1 MDPRS
6 DRRGL
11 TLAAGDG
18 SPRAS
23 AVLAAVRR
31 KRQDAAP
38 SRRRMRLEDYWGI
51 GPKTSERLVS
61 ALGTSRA
68 IEAIESADVRALV
81 DAGLHRGRAT
91 RILRRANG
99 ETGMDV
105 LATGDTR
112 SVYDDLLSLAANG
125 ALTAHAAD
133 RIRVLTPLADRD
145 AVEDRLDRVVAAR
158 DAWEGL
164 AEADRERVVE
174 AFDAYDEAEGSD
186 LAAVE
191 TALAL
196 REAGLDEG
204 PFEAIGGLEAEALRD
219 AANALADVRGSID
232 PTSVDGDGEIE
243 VARGAD
249 DELDRLRDRL
259 DAAEELANSAFDVLD
274 AVRDGSLRDFEAL
287 EAATVDH
294 VASETGVDPA
304 TVRSVAPDEALDAAD
319 FVSATLR
326 DLVVELE
333 ESVAE
338 REAAVAEDIRER
350 IGETGAETEGERGDG
365 ERGGHVARAVTAVS
379 DAAFLL
385 SLARFAADYDLV
397 RPTLVDDGIAVRN
410 ARNPFIAGEV
420 QPVSYA
426 VGTHSLAGDGGVASA
441 DAPPTGDRVSVLTG
455 ANSGGKTTLLET
467 ICAVALLASMGLPVP
482 AEAAEVGAFDR
493 IVFHRR
499 HASFN
504 AGVLESTLKSVVPPL
519 VEDGRT
525 LMLVDEFEAITE
537 PGRAADLLNG
547 LVTLTVDRGALGV
560 YVTHLA
566 EDLSPL
572 PEAARIDGIFAEGL
586 TSDLELRVDYQPRF
600 GTIGKS
606 TPEFIVSR
614 LVANASDR
622 GVRAG
627 FEHLA
632 GAVGEEA
639 VQRTLSD
646 AEWAGDD
653 D

>member
-1 MDPRS
+1 
-6 DRRGL
+6 
-11 TLAAGDG
+11 
-18 SPRAS
+18 
-23 AVLAAVRR
+23 
-31 KRQDAAP
+31 
-38 SRRRMRLEDYWGI
+38 MRLEDYWGI
-51 GPKTSERLVS
+51 GPKTSEQLVS

-68 IEAIESADVRALV
+68 VEAIEAADVRTLV
-81 DAGLHRGRAT
+81 DAGLHGGRAT

-99 ETGMDV
+99 EAGMDV
-105 LATGDTR
+105 LATADTR
-112 SVYDDLLSLAANG
+112 SVYDDLLSLAAG
-125 ALTAHAAD
+125 HALTAHAAD
-133 RIRVLTPLADRD
+133 RIRVLTPLTDQG
-145 AVEDRLDRVVAAR
+145 AVEARLDSVVAAR

-164 AEADRERVVE
+164 AEADRDRVTE
-174 AFDAYDEAEGSD
+174 AFDAYDEAEGSE

-191 TALAL
+191 TAIAL
-196 REAGLDEG
+196 REAGLDG
-204 PFEAIGGLEAEALRD
+204 HPFEAVGELETAALRD
-219 AANALADVRGSID
+219 AAEALADVRGSID
-232 PTSVDGDGEIE
+232 LTGSGGDGDIE

-249 DELDRLRDRL
+249 AELDRLRDRL
-259 DAAEELANSAFDVLD
+259 DAAEDLANSAFDVLD

-287 EAATVDH
+287 EAATVEH
-294 VASETGVDPA
+294 VASETGADPA
-304 TVRSVAPDEALDAAD
+304 TVRSVAPDDALDAAD

-326 DLVVELE
+326 DLVAETE
-333 ESVAE
+333 EAVAE
-338 REAAVAEDIRER
+338 REERVAADIRDRIGGVRTGTEEGDDRAAGDSAAGNSVARAAAAVA
-350 IGETGAETEGERGDG
+350 
-365 ERGGHVARAVTAVS
+365 

-385 SLARFAADYDLV
+385 SLGRFAADYDLV

-410 ARNPFIAGEV
+410 ARNPFISGDV
-420 QPVSYA
+420 QPVSYG
-426 VGTHSLAGDGGVASA
+426 VGTHGLADDEGVANV

-467 ICAVALLASMGLPVP
+467 VCAVALLASMGLPVP
-482 AEAAEVGAFDR
+482 AEAAEVGSFDR

-586 TSDLELRVDYQPRF
+586 TNDLELRVDYQPRF

-614 LVANASDR
+614 LVANAKDR

-646 AEWAGDD
+646 AEWTGGDD
-653 D
+653 

>member
-1 MDPRS
+1 
-6 DRRGL
+6 
-11 TLAAGDG
+11 
-18 SPRAS
+18 
-23 AVLAAVRR
+23 
-31 KRQDAAP
+31 
-38 SRRRMRLEDYWGI
+38 MRLEDYWGI

-68 IEAIESADVRALV
+68 IEAIEAADVRALV

-99 ETGMDV
+99 EAGMDV

-112 SVYDDLLSLAANG
+112 SVYDDLLSLAAG
-125 ALTAHAAD
+125 HALTAHAAD
-133 RIRVLTPLADRD
+133 RIRVLTPLTDRE
-145 AVEDRLDRVVAAR
+145 AVEARLDSVVAAR
-158 DAWEGL
+158 DAWEAL
-164 AEADRERVVE
+164 DEADRERVTE
-174 AFDAYDEAEGSD
+174 AFDAYDDAEGSD

-196 REAGLDEG
+196 REAGLDDG
-204 PFEAIGGLEAEALRD
+204 PFEAVDTLDADALRD
-219 AANALADVRGSID
+219 AAGALADVRGAID
-232 PTSVDGDGEIE
+232 PTSVDDDGDIE

-259 DAAEELANSAFDVLD
+259 DAADELANSAFDVLD

-287 EAATVDH
+287 EAATIDH

-304 TVRSVAPDEALDAAD
+304 TVRSVAPDDALDAAD

-326 DLVVELE
+326 DLTAELE
-333 ESVAE
+333 AAVAE
-338 REAAVAEDIRER
+338 REAAVAADIRER
-350 IGETGAETEGERGDG
+350 IGGTRTEPGEDGGDD
-365 ERGGHVARAVTAVS
+365 ERESHVALAVTAVS

-385 SLARFAADYDLV
+385 SLARFAAAYDLV
-397 RPTLVDDGIAVRN
+397 RPTLVDDGIAARN

-426 VGTHSLAGDGGVASA
+426 VGSHSLAGDAGVASV

-467 ICAVALLASMGLPVP
+467 VCAVALLASMGLPVP
-482 AEAAEVGAFDR
+482 AEEAQVGSFDR

-519 VEDGRT
+519 VEEGRT

-586 TSDLELRVDYQPRF
+586 TNDLELRVDYQPRF
-600 GTIGKS
+600 GTVGKS

>member
-1 MDPRS
+1 
-6 DRRGL
+6 
-11 TLAAGDG
+11 
-18 SPRAS
+18 
-23 AVLAAVRR
+23 
-31 KRQDAAP
+31 
-38 SRRRMRLEDYWGI
+38 MRLEDYWGI
-51 GPKTSERLVS
+51 GPKTSEQLADS
-61 ALGTSRA
+61 LGTERA

-99 ETGMDV
+99 EAGMNV
-105 LATGDTR
+105 LATSDTR
-112 SVYDDLLSLAANG
+112 SVYDDLLALAAG
-125 ALTAHAAD
+125 EALTAHAAD
-133 RIRVLTPLADRD
+133 RIRVLTPLSDRD
-145 AVEDRLDRVVAAR
+145 AVETRLDDVTAAR
-158 DAWEGL
+158 ETWAGL
-164 AEADRERVVE
+164 DDGARERVVA
-174 AFDAYDEAEGSD
+174 AFDAYDEARGGD
-186 LAAVE
+186 RAAVE
-191 TALAL
+191 TAIAL
-196 REAGLDEG
+196 REEAVTSG
-204 PFEAIGGLEAEALRD
+204 PFAAIGALDGETLRD
-219 AANALADVRGSID
+219 AADALADVRGAID
-232 PTSVDGDGEIE
+232 PDPDADID

-249 DELDRLRDRL
+249 DELDRRREQLSGARDL
-259 DAAEELANSAFDVLD
+259 SDAAFDVLES
-274 AVRDGSLRDFEAL
+274 VRDGSLRDFEAL
-287 EAATVDH
+287 QSATIDH
-294 VASETGVDPA
+294 VAAETGVDRA
-304 TVRSVAPDEALDAAD
+304 RVRAAAPDDALDAAD

-326 DLVVELE
+326 DLEAELE
-333 ESVAE
+333 AAVEE
-338 REAAVAEDIRER
+338 REATVAADIRAR
-350 IGETGAETEGERGDG
+350 IGVEKTDDSGDANDG
-365 ERGGHVARAVTAVS
+365 ERGSSASDVSRAAAAVA

-385 SLARFAADYDLV
+385 SLGRFAADRDLV
-397 RPTLVDDGIAVRN
+397 RPRLVDDGIAVRN
-410 ARNPFIAGEV
+410 ARSLFVSGDV
-420 QPVSYA
+420 QPVSYG
-426 VGTHSLAGDGGVASA
+426 VGPHSLADGAGVAA
-441 DAPPTGDRVSVLTG
+441 TDAPPSGDRVSVLTG

-467 ICAVALLASMGLPVP
+467 LCAVALLASMGLPVP
-482 AEAAEVGAFDR
+482 ADAAEVGPFDR

-566 EDLSPL
+566 DDLSPL

-586 TSDLELRVDYQPRF
+586 TGDLELRVDYQPRF
-600 GTIGKS
+600 GTVGKS

-646 AEWAGDD
+646 AEWSAGDE
-653 D
+653 

>member
-1 MDPRS
+1 
-6 DRRGL
+6 
-11 TLAAGDG
+11 
-18 SPRAS
+18 
-23 AVLAAVRR
+23 
-31 KRQDAAP
+31 
-38 SRRRMRLEDYWGI
+38 MRLEDYWGI
-51 GPKTSERLVS
+51 GPKTSEQLAS

-68 IEAIESADVRALV
+68 VEAIESADVRTLV

-99 ETGMDV
+99 EAGMEV

-112 SVYDDLLSLAANG
+112 SVYDDLLSLAAG
-125 ALTAHAAD
+125 HALTAHAAD
-133 RIRVLTPLADRD
+133 RIRVLTPLADQE
-145 AVEDRLDRVVAAR
+145 AVEARLDSVVAAR

-164 AEADRERVVE
+164 AETDRERLTE
-174 AFDAYDEAEGSD
+174 AFDAYDDAEGSD

-196 REAGLDEG
+196 REAGLDDG
-204 PFEAIGGLEAEALRD
+204 PFEAIGELEADALRD
-219 AANALADVRGSID
+219 AADALADVRGPID
-232 PTSVDGDGEIE
+232 PTAAGGDGEIE
-243 VARGAD
+243 IARGAD
-249 DELDRLRDRL
+249 AELDRLRDRL

-287 EAATVDH
+287 EAATIDH

-304 TVRSVAPDEALDAAD
+304 TVRSVAPDDALDAAD

-326 DLVVELE
+326 DLVAELSE
-333 ESVAE
+333 AVAE
-338 REAAVAEDIRER
+338 REEAVTADIRER
-350 IGETGAETEGERGDG
+350 IGGMQSGADRDEANGEDGDA
-365 ERGGHVARAVTAVS
+365 ESDVARAVDAVS

-385 SLARFAADYDLV
+385 SIARFAAAYDLV
-397 RPTLVDDGIAVRN
+397 RPVLVDDGIAVRN

-420 QPVSYA
+420 QSVSYA
-426 VGTHSLAGDGGVASA
+426 VGTHSLGGDAGVASV

-482 AEAAEVGAFDR
+482 AEAAEVGSFDR

-519 VEDGRT
+519 VEEGRT

-547 LVTLTVDRGALGV
+547 LVTLTVERDALGV

-586 TSDLELRVDYQPRF
+586 TNDLELRVDYQPRF

>member
-1 MDPRS
+1 
-6 DRRGL
+6 
-11 TLAAGDG
+11 
-18 SPRAS
+18 
-23 AVLAAVRR
+23 
-31 KRQDAAP
+31 
-38 SRRRMRLEDYWGI
+38 MRLEDYWGI

-99 ETGMDV
+99 EAGMDV
-105 LATGDTR
+105 LATGDAR
-112 SVYDDLLSLAANG
+112 SVYDDLLSLAAG
-125 ALTAHAAD
+125 HALTAHAAD
-133 RIRVLTPLADRD
+133 RIRVLTPLADRE
-145 AVEDRLDRVVAAR
+145 AVEERLDDVVAAR

-164 AEADRERVVE
+164 AGADRERVVE
-174 AFDAYDEAEGSD
+174 AFDAYDDAEGSE

-196 REAGLDEG
+196 REAGLDDG
-204 PFEAIGGLEAEALRD
+204 PFAAVGELEAERLRD
-219 AANALADVRGSID
+219 AADALADVRGSID

-243 VARGAD
+243 IARGAD
-249 DELDRLRDRL
+249 DELDRLRDRR

-274 AVRDGSLRDFEAL
+274 AVRDGSPRDFEAL
-287 EAATVDH
+287 EAATVDR

-304 TVRSVAPDEALDAAD
+304 TVRSVAPDDALDAAD

-326 DLVVELE
+326 DLAAELE
-333 ESVAE
+333 AAVAE
-338 REAAVAEDIRER
+338 REAAVAADIRER
-350 IGETGAETEGERGDG
+350 LGGMRTGANGDAPGGDESGEGDDG
-365 ERGGHVARAVTAVS
+365 EGDERESAVARAVDAVS

-385 SLARFAADYDLV
+385 SLARFAAASDLV

-410 ARNPFIAGEV
+410 ARNLFVAGEV

-426 VGTHSLAGDGGVASA
+426 VGAHSLAGDAGVASA

-467 ICAVALLASMGLPVP
+467 MCAVALLASMGLPVP
-482 AEAAEVGAFDR
+482 AEAAEVGSFDR

-572 PEAARIDGIFAEGL
+572 PDAARIDGIFAEGL
-586 TSDLELRVDYQPRF
+586 TGDLELRVDYQPRF
-600 GTIGKS
+600 GTVGKS

-614 LVANASDR
+614 LVANAGDR

-632 GAVGEEA
+632 AAVGEEA

>member
-1 MDPRS
+1 
-6 DRRGL
+6 
-11 TLAAGDG
+11 
-18 SPRAS
+18 
-23 AVLAAVRR
+23 
-31 KRQDAAP
+31 
-38 SRRRMRLEDYWGI
+38 MRLQDYWGI
-51 GPKTSERLVS
+51 GPKTRERLAE
-61 ALGTSRA
+61 ALGTERA
-68 IEAIESADVRALV
+68 VEAIESADVRALV

-99 ETGMDV
+99 EAGMDV
-105 LATGDTR
+105 LATGDAR
-112 SVYDDLLSLAANG
+112 SVYDDLLGLAADA

-133 RIRVLTPLADRD
+133 RIRVLTPLLDRD
-145 AVEDRLDRVVAAR
+145 AVEARLDRVVAAR
-158 DAWEGL
+158 DAWTDL
-164 AEADRERVVE
+164 DEADREAVAD
-174 AFDAYDEAEGSD
+174 AFDAYDEAAGSD

-191 TALAL
+191 TAVAL
-196 REAGLDEG
+196 REAGLTAG
-204 PFEAIGGLEAEALRD
+204 PFADIGALDGDRLRD
-219 AANALADVRGSID
+219 AADALADVRGSID
-232 PTSVDGDGEIE
+232 PAGGLDGDDIEI
-243 VARGAD
+243 AAGAD
-249 DELDRLRDRL
+249 AELDRLREQL
-259 DAAEELANSAFDVLD
+259 SAARDLADSAFDVLES
-274 AVRDGSLRDFEAL
+274 VRDGSLRDFEAL
-287 EAATVDH
+287 EAATIDH
-294 VASETGVDPA
+294 VTSETGVEPA
-304 TVRSVAPDEALDAAD
+304 TVRAASPDEALDAAD
-319 FVSATLR
+319 FVSGTLR

-333 ESVAE
+333 AAVEE
-338 REAAVAEDIRER
+338 REAAVAADIRER
-350 IGETGAETEGERGDG
+350 LGDESAGRDDATAGGGDG
-365 ERGGHVARAVTAVS
+365 ADDGGDTAVARAASAVS
-379 DAAFLL
+379 DVAFLL
-385 SLARFAADYDLV
+385 SLGRFAAENGHV
-397 RPTLVDDGIAVRN
+397 RPTLVDDGIAVRG
-410 ARNPFIAGEV
+410 ARNPFLGGDV
-420 QPVSYA
+420 QPVSYG
-426 VGTHSLAGDGGVASA
+426 VGSHSLADASGVASA

-467 ICAVALLASMGLPVP
+467 LCAVALLASMGLPVP
-482 AEAAEVGAFDR
+482 ADAAEVGTFDR

-519 VEDGRT
+519 VADGRT

-586 TSDLELRVDYQPRF
+586 TNDLELRVDYQPRF
-600 GTIGKS
+600 ETVGKS

-614 LVANASDR
+614 LVANAGDR

-646 AEWAGDD
+646 AEWAANDD
-653 D
+653 

>member
-1 MDPRS
+1 
-6 DRRGL
+6 
-11 TLAAGDG
+11 
-18 SPRAS
+18 
-23 AVLAAVRR
+23 
-31 KRQDAAP
+31 
-38 SRRRMRLEDYWGI
+38 MRLEDYWGI
-51 GPKTSERLVS
+51 GPKTSDRLVS

-68 IEAIESADVRALV
+68 VEAIESADVRTLV
-81 DAGLHRGRAT
+81 DAGIHRGRAT

-99 ETGMDV
+99 EAGMDV

-112 SVYDDLLSLAANG
+112 SVYDDLLSLAAG
-125 ALTAHAAD
+125 YALTDHAAD
-133 RIRVLTPLADRD
+133 RIRVLTPLLDRE
-145 AVEDRLDRVVAAR
+145 AVESRLDDVVVAQG
-158 DAWEGL
+158 AWEGL
-164 AEADRERVVE
+164 DDDERESIVD
-174 AFDAYDEAEGSD
+174 AFDAYDEADGSD

-196 REAGLDEG
+196 LEVGLTDSPFGAIGALDEG
-204 PFEAIGGLEAEALRD
+204 SLRD
-219 AANALADVRGSID
+219 AADALADVRGAID
-232 PTSVDGDGEIE
+232 PDEDGEIE
-243 VARGAD
+243 IASGAD
-249 DELDRLRDRL
+249 AELDRRRKQL
-259 DAAEELANSAFDVLD
+259 DAARDLANSAFDVLD
-274 AVRDGSLRDFEAL
+274 RVRDGSLRDFEAL
-287 EAATVDH
+287 EAATIDH
-294 VASETGVDPA
+294 IATETGVEPA
-304 TVRSVAPDEALDAAD
+304 TVRAAAPDDALDAAD
-319 FVSATLR
+319 FVSGTLR
-326 DLVVELE
+326 ALVVELE
-333 ESVAE
+333 ASVAE
-338 REAAVAEDIRER
+338 REAGIAADIRER
-350 IGETGAETEGERGDG
+350 IGGLKAEDDDADGDSDI
-365 ERGGHVARAVTAVS
+365 ARAVAAVS

-385 SLARFAADYDLV
+385 SLARFAAERDLT
-397 RPTLVDDGIAVRN
+397 RPTIVDDGVAVRS
-410 ARNPFIAGEV
+410 ARNLFISADV

-426 VGTHSLAGDGGVASA
+426 IGSHSLTGDPGVANA

-467 ICAVALLASMGLPVP
+467 MCAVALLASMGLPVP
-482 AEAAEVGAFDR
+482 AEKAEVGAFDR

-519 VEDGRT
+519 VDDGRT

-566 EDLSPL
+566 DDLSPL

-586 TSDLELRVDYQPRF
+586 TNELELRVDYQPRF
-600 GTIGKS
+600 DTIGKS

-614 LVANASDR
+614 LVANATDR

-646 AEWAGDD
+646 AEWTVTNE
-653 D
+653 

>member
-1 MDPRS
+1 
-6 DRRGL
+6 
-11 TLAAGDG
+11 
-18 SPRAS
+18 
-23 AVLAAVRR
+23 
-31 KRQDAAP
+31 
-38 SRRRMRLEDYWGI
+38 MRLEDYWGI
-51 GPKTSERLVS
+51 GPKTSEQLTAS
-61 ALGTSRA
+61 LGTERA
-68 IEAIESADVRALV
+68 VAAIESADVRALV

-99 ETGMDV
+99 EAGMDV
-105 LATGDTR
+105 LATGDAR
-112 SVYDDLLSLAANG
+112 SVYDDLLTIAAG
-125 ALTAHAAD
+125 HALTDHAAD
-133 RIRVLTPLADRD
+133 RIRVLTPLADSD
-145 AVEDRLDRVVAAR
+145 AVESRLDEIVAAR
-158 DAWEGL
+158 DAWAAL
-164 AEADRERVVE
+164 DDAERDRVVT
-174 AFDAYDEAEGSD
+174 AFDEYDAAEGSD

-191 TALAL
+191 TAVAL
-196 REAGLDEG
+196 QAVGLTDG
-204 PFEAIGGLEAEALRD
+204 PFEAVGELAGAELRD
-219 AANALADVRGSID
+219 AADALADVRGAID
-232 PTSVDGDGEIE
+232 PMRAGEDGDIE

-249 DELDRLRDRL
+249 EELDRRRDQR
-259 DAAEELANSAFDVLD
+259 DAARDLANSAFDVLD
-274 AVRDGSLRDFEAL
+274 AVRDGSVRDFEAL
-287 EAATVDH
+287 EAATIDH
-294 VASETGVDPA
+294 VAQRTGVEPA
-304 TVRSVAPDEALDAAD
+304 TVRSVAPDDALDAAD

-326 DLVVELE
+326 DLAAELTE
-333 ESVAE
+333 AAAE
-338 REAAVAEDIRER
+338 REATVAADIRER
-350 IGETGAETEGERGDG
+350 IGGAEAADGTADGDG
-365 ERGGHVARAVTAVS
+365 TGGGTVADAVGAVA

-385 SLARFAADYDLV
+385 SLARFAVERDLT

-410 ARNPFIAGEV
+410 ARSPFISGEV

-426 VGTHSLAGDGGVASA
+426 IGSHSLAGAAGVASA

-467 ICAVALLASMGLPVP
+467 LCAVALLASMGLPVP
-482 AEAAEVGAFDR
+482 AEEAEVGAFDR
-493 IVFHRR
+493 VVFHRR

-519 VEDGRT
+519 VADGRT

-566 EDLSPL
+566 ADLSPL
-572 PEAARIDGIFAEGL
+572 PEPARIDGIFAEGL
-586 TSDLELRVDYQPRF
+586 TSDLDLRVDYQPRF
-600 GTIGKS
+600 GTVGKS

-646 AEWAGDD
+646 AQWSGGDD
-653 D
+653 

>member
-1 MDPRS
+1 
-6 DRRGL
+6 
-11 TLAAGDG
+11 
-18 SPRAS
+18 
-23 AVLAAVRR
+23 
-31 KRQDAAP
+31 
-38 SRRRMRLEDYWGI
+38 MRLEDYWGI
-51 GPKTSERLVS
+51 GPKTSERLTE
-61 ALGTSRA
+61 ALGTERA
-68 IEAIESADVRALV
+68 VEAIESADVRALV

-99 ETGMDV
+99 EAGMDV
-105 LATGDTR
+105 LATGDAR
-112 SVYDDLLSLAANG
+112 SVYDDLLGLAADA

-133 RIRVLTPLADRD
+133 RIRVMTPLLDRD
-145 AVEDRLDRVVAAR
+145 AVEQRLDRVVAAR

-164 AEADRERVVE
+164 DDDEREAVAD
-174 AFDAYDEAEGSD
+174 AFAAYDEADGSD

-191 TALAL
+191 TAVAL
-196 REAGLDEG
+196 REAGVTDG
-204 PFEAIGGLEAEALRD
+204 PFADVGALDGDRLRD
-219 AANALADVRGSID
+219 AADALADVRGSID
-232 PTSVDGDGEIE
+232 PAGDLDGDDIEI
-243 VARGAD
+243 AAGAD
-249 DELDRLRDRL
+249 AELDRLREQL
-259 DAAEELANSAFDVLD
+259 SAARDLADSAFDVLET
-274 AVRDGSLRDFEAL
+274 VRDGSLRDFEAL

-294 VASETGVDPA
+294 VAHETGVEPA
-304 TVRSVAPDEALDAAD
+304 TVRSAAPDEALDAAD
-319 FVSATLR
+319 FVSGTLR
-326 DLVVELE
+326 DLVGELE
-333 ESVAE
+333 AAVDE
-338 REAAVAEDIRER
+338 REAAVAADIRER
-350 IGETGAETEGERGDG
+350 LGDESGADEDTA
-365 ERGGHVARAVTAVS
+365 VARAAAAVS

-385 SLARFAADYDLV
+385 SLGRFAAENGHV
-397 RPTLVDDGIAVRN
+397 RPTLVDDGIAVRG
-410 ARNPFIAGEV
+410 ARNPFLGGDV
-420 QPVSYA
+420 QPVSYG
-426 VGTHSLAGDGGVASA
+426 VGSHSLAGEAGVASA

-467 ICAVALLASMGLPVP
+467 LCAVALLASMGLPVP
-482 AEAAEVGAFDR
+482 ADAAEVGTFDR

-519 VEDGRT
+519 VADGRT

-572 PEAARIDGIFAEGL
+572 PDAARIDGIFAEGL
-586 TSDLELRVDYQPRF
+586 TNDLELRVDYQPRF
-600 GTIGKS
+600 ETVGKS

-614 LVANASDR
+614 LVANAGDR

-646 AEWAGDD
+646 AEWAANDD
-653 D
+653 

>member
-1 MDPRS
+1 
-6 DRRGL
+6 
-11 TLAAGDG
+11 
-18 SPRAS
+18 
-23 AVLAAVRR
+23 
-31 KRQDAAP
+31 
-38 SRRRMRLEDYWGI
+38 MRLENYWGI

-68 IEAIESADVRALV
+68 VEAIESADVRALV

-99 ETGMDV
+99 EAGMGV

-112 SVYDDLLSLAANG
+112 SVYDDLLSLAAG
-125 ALTAHAAD
+125 YALTDHAAD
-133 RIRVLTPLADRD
+133 RIRVLTPLLDRD
-145 AVEDRLDRVVAAR
+145 AVESRLDNVVAAR
-158 DAWEGL
+158 EAWEGL
-164 AEADRERVVE
+164 DEADRERLVE
-174 AFDAYDEAEGSD
+174 TFDAYDEAGGTD

-196 REAGLDEG
+196 REAGLTDM
-204 PFEAIGGLEAEALRD
+204 PFEDIGGLDAETLRD
-219 AANALADVRGSID
+219 AADALADIRGAVG
-232 PTSVDGDGEIE
+232 PVGDGDIE

-249 DELDRLRDRL
+249 DELDRRRDQL
-259 DAAEELANSAFDVLD
+259 DAAEDLASSAFDVLD

-287 EAATVDH
+287 EAATIDH
-294 VASETGVDPA
+294 IASETGVDPA
-304 TVRSVAPDEALDAAD
+304 TVRAAAPDDALDAAD
-319 FVSATLR
+319 FVSGTLR
-326 DLVVELE
+326 DLVAELE
-333 ESVAE
+333 ASVTE
-338 REAAVAEDIRER
+338 REETIAADIRER
-350 IGETGAETEGERGDG
+350 IGGVQASNEGGSGDDGTEGDEAGDLD
-365 ERGGHVARAVTAVS
+365 RAVSAVS

-385 SLARFAADYDLV
+385 SLARFASAYDLV
-397 RPTLVDDGIAVRN
+397 RPILVDDGIAVRN
-410 ARNPFIAGEV
+410 ARNPFISENI

-426 VGTHSLAGDGGVASA
+426 IGSHSLADGSGVASV
-441 DAPPTGDRVSVLTG
+441 DSPPVGDRVSVLTG

-467 ICAVALLASMGLPVP
+467 ICAVTLLASMGLPVP
-482 AEAAEVGAFDR
+482 AEAAEVGSFDR

-572 PEAARIDGIFAEGL
+572 PDAARIDGIFAEGL
-586 TSDLELRVDYQPRF
+586 TNDLELRVDYQPRF

-646 AEWAGDD
+646 VEWTEGDD
-653 D
+653 

>member
-1 MDPRS
+1 
-6 DRRGL
+6 
-11 TLAAGDG
+11 
-18 SPRAS
+18 
-23 AVLAAVRR
+23 
-31 KRQDAAP
+31 
-38 SRRRMRLEDYWGI
+38 MRLEDYWGI
-51 GPKTSERLVS
+51 GPKTSEQLVS

-68 IEAIESADVRALV
+68 IEAIEAADVRALV

-99 ETGMDV
+99 EAGMDV

-112 SVYDDLLSLAANG
+112 SVYDDLLSLAAG
-125 ALTAHAAD
+125 HALTAHAAD

-145 AVEDRLDRVVAAR
+145 AVETRLDSVVAAR

-164 AEADRERVVE
+164 TEADRDRVTE
-174 AFDAYDEAEGSD
+174 AFDAYDDAEGSD

-196 REAGLDEG
+196 REAGLDDG
-204 PFEAIGGLEAEALRD
+204 PFEAIGELEADALQD
-219 AANALADVRGSID
+219 AADALADVRGQID
-232 PTSVDGDGEIE
+232 PSGAGSDGEIE

-249 DELDRLRDRL
+249 DELDRLRDQL

-287 EAATVDH
+287 EAATIDH

-304 TVRSVAPDEALDAAD
+304 TVRSVAPDDALDAAD

-326 DLVVELE
+326 DLVAELE
-333 ESVAE
+333 EAVAE
-338 REAAVAEDIRER
+338 REETVAADIRER
-350 IGETGAETEGERGDG
+350 IGGVRATGEDDGDAADG
-365 ERGGHVARAVTAVS
+365 ERGRDETDDEPGSHVARAVSAVS

-385 SLARFAADYDLV
+385 SLARFAAAYDLV

-410 ARNPFIAGEV
+410 ARNPFIAGDV

-426 VGTHSLAGDGGVASA
+426 VGTHSLADDAGVASV

-467 ICAVALLASMGLPVP
+467 VCAVALLASMGIPVP
-482 AEAAEVGAFDR
+482 AESAEVGAFDR

-586 TSDLELRVDYQPRF
+586 TNDLELRVDYQPRF
-600 GTIGKS
+600 GTVGKS

-646 AEWAGDD
+646 AEWTSGDD
-653 D
+653 

>member
-1 MDPRS
+1 
-6 DRRGL
+6 
-11 TLAAGDG
+11 
-18 SPRAS
+18 
-23 AVLAAVRR
+23 
-31 KRQDAAP
+31 
-38 SRRRMRLEDYWGI
+38 MRLEDYWGI
-51 GPKTSERLVS
+51 GPKTSEQLVS

-68 IEAIESADVRALV
+68 IEAIEAADVRALV

-99 ETGMDV
+99 EAGMDV

-112 SVYDDLLSLAANG
+112 SVYDDLLSLAAG
-125 ALTAHAAD
+125 HALTAHAAD

-145 AVEDRLDRVVAAR
+145 AVETRLDSVVAAR

-164 AEADRERVVE
+164 TEADRDRVTE
-174 AFDAYDEAEGSD
+174 AFDAYDDAEGSD

-196 REAGLDEG
+196 REAGLDDG
-204 PFEAIGGLEAEALRD
+204 PFEAIGELEADALQD
-219 AANALADVRGSID
+219 AADALADVRGQID
-232 PTSVDGDGEIE
+232 PSGPGSDGEIE

-249 DELDRLRDRL
+249 DELDRLRDQL

-287 EAATVDH
+287 EAATIDH

-304 TVRSVAPDEALDAAD
+304 TVRSVAPDDALDAAD

-326 DLVVELE
+326 DLVAELE
-333 ESVAE
+333 EAVAE
-338 REAAVAEDIRER
+338 REETVAADIRER
-350 IGETGAETEGERGDG
+350 IGGVRATGEDDGDAADG
-365 ERGGHVARAVTAVS
+365 ERGRDETDDEPGSHVARAVSAVS

-385 SLARFAADYDLV
+385 SLARFAAAYDLV

-410 ARNPFIAGEV
+410 ARNPFIAGDV

-426 VGTHSLAGDGGVASA
+426 VGTHSLADDAGVASV

-467 ICAVALLASMGLPVP
+467 VCAVALLASMGIPVP
-482 AEAAEVGAFDR
+482 AESAEVGAFDR

-586 TSDLELRVDYQPRF
+586 TNDLELRVDYQPRF
-600 GTIGKS
+600 GTVGKS

-646 AEWAGDD
+646 AEWTSGDD
-653 D
+653 

>member
-1 MDPRS
+1 
-6 DRRGL
+6 
-11 TLAAGDG
+11 
-18 SPRAS
+18 
-23 AVLAAVRR
+23 
-31 KRQDAAP
+31 
-38 SRRRMRLEDYWGI
+38 MRLEDYWGI
-51 GPKTSERLVS
+51 GPKTSEQLVS

-68 IEAIESADVRALV
+68 IEAIEAADVRALV

-99 ETGMDV
+99 EAGMDV

-112 SVYDDLLSLAANG
+112 SVYDDLLSLAAG
-125 ALTAHAAD
+125 HALTAHAAD
-133 RIRVLTPLADRD
+133 RIRVLTPLADRA
-145 AVEDRLDRVVAAR
+145 AVESRLDEVVTAR

-164 AEADRERVVE
+164 AEADRERVIE
-174 AFDAYDEAEGSD
+174 AFDAYDAAEGSD

-191 TALAL
+191 TAVAL
-196 REAGLDEG
+196 REAGLTSG
-204 PFEAIGGLEAEALRD
+204 PFEDIGTLDGDALLD
-219 AANALADVRGSID
+219 AADALADVRGAID
-232 PTSVDGDGEIE
+232 PTGGGGDGDIE
-243 VARGAD
+243 VASGAD
-249 DELDRLRDRL
+249 DELDRRREQL
-259 DAAEELANSAFDVLD
+259 DAASDLANSAFDVLD

-287 EAATVDH
+287 KAATIDH
-294 VASETGVDPA
+294 VARETGVDPA
-304 TVRSVAPDEALDAAD
+304 TVRSVAPDDALDAAD

-326 DLVVELE
+326 DLVTELE

-338 REAAVAEDIRER
+338 REETVTADIRER
-350 IGETGAETEGERGDG
+350 IGGMRGASGEDGSDDEATGT
-365 ERGGHVARAVTAVS
+365 VARAVSAVS

-385 SLARFAADYDLV
+385 SLARFAVAHGLT
-397 RPTLVDDGIAVRN
+397 RPTLVDDGVAVRN
-410 ARNPFIAGEV
+410 ARNLFLDGDV

-426 VGTHSLAGDGGVASA
+426 IGSHSLADESGVANAES
-441 DAPPTGDRVSVLTG
+441 PPTGDRVSVLTG

-467 ICAVALLASMGLPVP
+467 LCAVALLASMGLPVP
-482 AEAAEVGAFDR
+482 AEEAEVGAFDR

-519 VEDGRT
+519 VADGRT

-547 LVTLTVDRGALGV
+547 LVTLTVDRGALGI

-566 EDLSPL
+566 ADLSPL
-572 PEAARIDGIFAEGL
+572 PEPARIDGIFAEGL
-586 TSDLELRVDYQPRF
+586 TNDLDLRVDYQPRF
-600 GTIGKS
+600 GTVGKS

-614 LVANASDR
+614 LVANAKDR

-646 AEWAGDD
+646 AEWSAGDD
-653 D
+653 

>member
-1 MDPRS
+1 
-6 DRRGL
+6 
-11 TLAAGDG
+11 
-18 SPRAS
+18 
-23 AVLAAVRR
+23 
-31 KRQDAAP
+31 
-38 SRRRMRLEDYWGI
+38 MRLEDYWGI

-61 ALGTSRA
+61 GLGTSRA
-68 IEAIESADVRALV
+68 VEAIESADVRALV

-99 ETGMDV
+99 EAGMDV

-112 SVYDDLLSLAANG
+112 SVYDDLLSLAASH
-125 ALTAHAAD
+125 AVTAHAAD

-145 AVEDRLDRVVAAR
+145 AVEDRLDSVVAAR

-174 AFDAYDEAEGSD
+174 AFDAYDDAEGSD

-204 PFEAIGGLEAEALRD
+204 PFEAVGGLEADALRD
-219 AANALADVRGSID
+219 AADALADVRGPVD
-232 PTSVDGDGEIE
+232 PTSVDGDGAIEI
-243 VARGAD
+243 ARGAD
-249 DELDRLRDRL
+249 AELDRLRDRL
-259 DAAEELANSAFDVLD
+259 DAAEGLENSAFDVLD

-287 EAATVDH
+287 EAATIDH

-304 TVRSVAPDEALDAAD
+304 TVRSVAPDDALDAAD

-326 DLVVELE
+326 DLVAELE
-333 ESVAE
+333 GAVGE
-338 REAAVAEDIRER
+338 REAAVAADIRER
-350 IGETGAETEGERGDG
+350 IGGVGAGGDEDGGGG
-365 ERGGHVARAVTAVS
+365 ERGGHVARAVAAVS

-385 SLARFAADYDLV
+385 SLARFAAARDLV
-397 RPTLVDDGIAVRN
+397 RPTLVDDGVAVRN
-410 ARNPFIAGEV
+410 ARNLFVAGEV

-426 VGTHSLAGDGGVASA
+426 VGTHSLADGAGVASA

-467 ICAVALLASMGLPVP
+467 VCAVALLASMGLPVP

-572 PEAARIDGIFAEGL
+572 PDAARIDGIFAEGL

-646 AEWAGDD
+646 AEWTGEHE
-653 D
+653 